1 MGNSKNDEI
10 YDRNIGIQRLKSL
23 VERLRDPTYGCP
35 WDIEQNSKSIAHYC
49 VEEAYELQHAISL
62 DKKDAIKS
70 ELGDLLFQIAFHCNI
85 AEKEYGF
92 SFDDIVQDV
101 CDKMIFR
108 HPHVFNTEKREEK
121 SISSKEV
128 KDNWEKIKS
137 LEKKGAIDADN
148 FFEDVPLSLPALSHA
163 IKVQKKASQFNFDW
177 ANSAE
182 ILGKINE
189 EAKELWDAYEADE
202 KISVEEEFGDVLF
215 SLVNLGRKL
224 DIDPEKSLGISIKKF
239 KKRISESIKIIEA
252 EKLSYEKLTDK
263 KLLAIWEQ
271 AKDLLRQN
279 DA

>member
-49 VEEAYELQHAISL
+49 VEEAHELQHAISL

-85 AEKEYGF
+85 AEKEHGF

-137 LEKKGAIDADN
+137 LEKKEPIDADN

-182 ILGKINE
+182 ILVKINE

-252 EKLSYEKLTDK
+252 EKLSYEQLTDK